1 MFGKL
6 TDSFLL
12 NFVKEERWKYIT
24 DGLIITLEV
33 TFFAVIVGIFLGF
46 LVAMVRSTYDK
57 TGKLKVL
64 NALCNLYLTVI
75 RGTPV
80 VVQLLIT
87 YFVIFGS
94 VNIDKVL
101 VAVIAFGI
109 NSGAYVAEIIRSGI
123 MSVDNGQFEAGRSL
137 GFSYFKTMLYIIL
150 PQALKNVLPALAN
163 EFIVLLKETSVAG
176 YIALQD
182 LTKAGDIIRSRTY
195 DAFMPLIV
203 VALIYLLMVMLF
215 NYFVKQLERRLRNS
229 EH

>member
-87 YFVIFGS
+87 YFVIFGKNRS
-94 VNIDKVL
+94 INIISKPVKTTP
-101 VAVIAFGI
+101 ANIAI
-109 NSGAYVAEIIRSGI
+109 
-123 MSVDNGQFEAGRSL
+123 
-137 GFSYFKTMLYIIL
+137 
-150 PQALKNVLPALAN
+150 
-163 EFIVLLKETSVAG
+163 
-176 YIALQD
+176 
-182 LTKAGDIIRSRTY
+182 
-195 DAFMPLIV
+195 
-203 VALIYLLMVMLF
+203 
-215 NYFVKQLERRLRNS
+215 
-229 EH
+229 